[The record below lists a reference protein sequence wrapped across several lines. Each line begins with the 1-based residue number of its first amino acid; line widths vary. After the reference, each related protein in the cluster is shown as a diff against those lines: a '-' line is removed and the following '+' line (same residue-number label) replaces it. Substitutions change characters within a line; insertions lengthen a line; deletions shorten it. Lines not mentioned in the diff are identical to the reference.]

1 MQGAKVGTIKG
12 ALKTKYGHRDEQLGK
27 RSKGAKSDEADEE
40 NEEEMFDKKG
50 KKKGKRKGGLFKKK
64 FKLFAKKALVNKRE
78 MEDDDGKQPVLEITG
93 AMEDYVNGDYYP
105 FLKRLRSAIHA
116 KEDTVFNTKL
126 AYKNSHH
133 VILASGTKNDVDGFE
148 LDVLKSLQKTLKKG
162 SSASSS
168 SKKFIIKNLKL
179 NNIII
184 SAKSEKLN
192 LDKSINF
199 ENLEFK
205 NIGNTKDSK
214 DYKTVLKETINKAM
228 KDMKNKVL
236 RGNVGNALNKVK
248 NIDQD
253 KIKEKIKKELFQNKD
268 KVKNKLKKLLNKN

>member
-1 MQGAKVGTIKG
+1 MKKIISVLVILILAVYVLVEFVGDSIIKG
-12 ALKTKYGHRDEQLGK
+12 SLESNITNTLDRKTTIGDLNISYLSGSAEIEDLKIQNKDFPGHLI
-27 RSKGAKSDEADEE
+27 
-40 NEEEMFDKKG
+40 
-50 KKKGKRKGGLFKKK
+50 L
-64 FKLFAKKALVNKRE
+64 LKKASAKLNTSSIFSDKIEIDEILINGVNLSYYF
-78 MEDDDGKQPVLEITG
+78 V
-93 AMEDYVNGDYYP
+93 VNN
-105 FLKRLRSAIHA
+105 KMKI
-116 KEDTVFNTKL
+116 
-126 AYKNSHH
+126 
-133 VILASGTKNDVDGFE
+133 NDNV
-148 LDVLKSLQKTLKKG
+148 KSLQKTLNKE

-168 SKKFIIKNLKL
+168 SKKFVIKNLKL

>member
-1 MQGAKVGTIKG
+1 MKKIISVLVILILAVYVLVEFVGDSIIKG
-12 ALKTKYGHRDEQLGK
+12 SLESNITNTLDRKTTIGDLNISYLSGSAEIEDLKIQNKDFPGHLI
-27 RSKGAKSDEADEE
+27 
-40 NEEEMFDKKG
+40 
-50 KKKGKRKGGLFKKK
+50 L
-64 FKLFAKKALVNKRE
+64 LKKASAKLNTSSIFSDKIEIDEILINGVN
-78 MEDDDGKQPVLEITG
+78 LSYYFI
-93 AMEDYVNGDYYP
+93 VNN
-105 FLKRLRSAIHA
+105 KMKI
-116 KEDTVFNTKL
+116 
-126 AYKNSHH
+126 
-133 VILASGTKNDVDGFE
+133 NDNV
-148 LDVLKSLQKTLKKG
+148 KSLQKTLNKE

-168 SKKFIIKNLKL
+168 SKKFVIKNLKL

-199 ENLEFK
+199 ENLELK

>member
-1 MQGAKVGTIKG
+1 MKKIISVLVILILAVYVLVEFVGDSIIKG
-12 ALKTKYGHRDEQLGK
+12 SLESNITNTLDRKTTIGDLNISYLSGSAEIEDLKIKNKDFPGHLI
-27 RSKGAKSDEADEE
+27 
-40 NEEEMFDKKG
+40 
-50 KKKGKRKGGLFKKK
+50 L
-64 FKLFAKKALVNKRE
+64 LKKASAKLNTSSIFSDKIEIDEILINGVN
-78 MEDDDGKQPVLEITG
+78 LSYYFI
-93 AMEDYVNGDYYP
+93 VNN
-105 FLKRLRSAIHA
+105 KMKI
-116 KEDTVFNTKL
+116 
-126 AYKNSHH
+126 
-133 VILASGTKNDVDGFE
+133 NDNV
-148 LDVLKSLQKTLKKG
+148 KSLQKTLNKG

-168 SKKFIIKNLKL
+168 SKKFVIKNLKL

>member
-1 MQGAKVGTIKG
+1 MKKIISVLVILILAVYVLVEFVGDSIIKG
-12 ALKTKYGHRDEQLGK
+12 SLESNITNTLDRKTTIGDLNISYLSGSAEIEDLKIQNKDFPGHLI
-27 RSKGAKSDEADEE
+27 
-40 NEEEMFDKKG
+40 
-50 KKKGKRKGGLFKKK
+50 L
-64 FKLFAKKALVNKRE
+64 LKKASAKLNTSSIFSDKIEIDEILINGVN
-78 MEDDDGKQPVLEITG
+78 LSYYFI
-93 AMEDYVNGDYYP
+93 VNN
-105 FLKRLRSAIHA
+105 KMKI
-116 KEDTVFNTKL
+116 
-126 AYKNSHH
+126 
-133 VILASGTKNDVDGFE
+133 NDNV
-148 LDVLKSLQKTLKKG
+148 KSLQKTLNKE

-168 SKKFIIKNLKL
+168 SKKFVIKNLKL

-199 ENLEFK
+199 ENLGFK

>member
-1 MQGAKVGTIKG
+1 MKKIISVLVILILAVYVLVEFVGDSIIKG
-12 ALKTKYGHRDEQLGK
+12 SLESNITNTLDRKTTIGDLNISYLSGSAEIEDLKIQNKDFPGHLI
-27 RSKGAKSDEADEE
+27 
-40 NEEEMFDKKG
+40 
-50 KKKGKRKGGLFKKK
+50 L
-64 FKLFAKKALVNKRE
+64 LKKASAKLNTSSIFSDKIEIDEILINGVNLSYYF
-78 MEDDDGKQPVLEITG
+78 V
-93 AMEDYVNGDYYP
+93 VNN
-105 FLKRLRSAIHA
+105 KMKI
-116 KEDTVFNTKL
+116 
-126 AYKNSHH
+126 
-133 VILASGTKNDVDGFE
+133 NDNI
-148 LDVLKSLQKTLKKG
+148 KSLQKTLNKG
-162 SSASSS
+162 SSSSSS

-179 NNIII
+179 DNIVI

-236 RGNVGNALNKVK
+236 SGNAGNALNKVK
-248 NIDQD
+248 NIDQN

-268 KVKNKLKKLLNKN
+268 KVKNKLKKLFNKN

>member
-1 MQGAKVGTIKG
+1 MKKIISVLVILILAVYVLVEFVGDSIIKG
-12 ALKTKYGHRDEQLGK
+12 SLESNITNTLDRKTTIGDLNISYLSGSAEIEDLKIQNKDFPGHLI
-27 RSKGAKSDEADEE
+27 
-40 NEEEMFDKKG
+40 
-50 KKKGKRKGGLFKKK
+50 L
-64 FKLFAKKALVNKRE
+64 LKKASAKLNTSSIFSDKIEIDEILINGVN
-78 MEDDDGKQPVLEITG
+78 LSYYFI
-93 AMEDYVNGDYYP
+93 VNN
-105 FLKRLRSAIHA
+105 KMKI
-116 KEDTVFNTKL
+116 
-126 AYKNSHH
+126 
-133 VILASGTKNDVDGFE
+133 NDNV
-148 LDVLKSLQKTLKKG
+148 KSLQKKLNKE

-168 SKKFIIKNLKL
+168 SKKFVIKNLKL

>member
-1 MQGAKVGTIKG
+1 MKKIISVLVILILAVYVLVEFVGDSIIKG
-12 ALKTKYGHRDEQLGK
+12 SLESNITNTLDRKTTIGDLNISYLSGSAEIEDLKILNKDFPGHLI
-27 RSKGAKSDEADEE
+27 
-40 NEEEMFDKKG
+40 
-50 KKKGKRKGGLFKKK
+50 L
-64 FKLFAKKALVNKRE
+64 LKKASAKLNTSSIFSDKIEIDEILINGVN
-78 MEDDDGKQPVLEITG
+78 LSYYFI
-93 AMEDYVNGDYYP
+93 VNN
-105 FLKRLRSAIHA
+105 KMKI
-116 KEDTVFNTKL
+116 
-126 AYKNSHH
+126 
-133 VILASGTKNDVDGFE
+133 NDNV
-148 LDVLKSLQKTLKKG
+148 KSLQKTLNKE

-168 SKKFIIKNLKL
+168 SKKFVIKNLKL

-214 DYKTVLKETINKAM
+214 DYKTVLKETINKAV

>member
-1 MQGAKVGTIKG
+1 MKKILSVLIFLIITIYVLVEFVGDNIIKESLESNITTTLDRKTTIG
-12 ALKTKYGHRDEQLGK
+12 NLNINYLSGSAEIEDLKIQNKDFPGHFIL
-27 RSKGAKSDEADEE
+27 
-40 NEEEMFDKKG
+40 
-50 KKKGKRKGGLFKKK
+50 L
-64 FKLFAKKALVNKRE
+64 KKASAKLNTSSIFSDKIEIDEILINGVNLSYYF
-78 MEDDDGKQPVLEITG
+78 V
-93 AMEDYVNGDYYP
+93 VN
-105 FLKRLRSAIHA
+105 
-116 KEDTVFNTKL
+116 NKL
-126 AYKNSHH
+126 Q
-133 VILASGTKNDVDGFE
+133 INDNI
-148 LDVLKSLQKTLKKG
+148 KSLQKTLNKG
-162 SSASSS
+162 SSTSSS

-179 NNIII
+179 DNIVI

-236 RGNVGNALNKVK
+236 SGNVGNALNKVK

>member
-1 MQGAKVGTIKG
+1 MKKIISVLVILILAVYVLVEFVGDSIIKG
-12 ALKTKYGHRDEQLGK
+12 SLESNITNTLDRKTTIGDLNISYLSGSAEIEDLKIQNKDFPGHLI
-27 RSKGAKSDEADEE
+27 
-40 NEEEMFDKKG
+40 
-50 KKKGKRKGGLFKKK
+50 L
-64 FKLFAKKALVNKRE
+64 LKKASAKLNTASIFSEKIEIDEILINGLNLSYYFIVNNK
-78 MEDDDGKQPVLEITG
+78 MKI
-93 AMEDYVNGDYYP
+93 
-105 FLKRLRSAIHA
+105 
-116 KEDTVFNTKL
+116 
-126 AYKNSHH
+126 
-133 VILASGTKNDVDGFE
+133 NDNV
-148 LDVLKSLQKTLKKG
+148 KSLQKTLNKE

-168 SKKFIIKNLKL
+168 SKKFVIKNLKL

>member
-1 MQGAKVGTIKG
+1 MKI
-12 ALKTKYGHRDEQLGK
+12 
-27 RSKGAKSDEADEE
+27 
-40 NEEEMFDKKG
+40 
-50 KKKGKRKGGLFKKK
+50 
-64 FKLFAKKALVNKRE
+64 
-78 MEDDDGKQPVLEITG
+78 
-93 AMEDYVNGDYYP
+93 
-105 FLKRLRSAIHA
+105 
-116 KEDTVFNTKL
+116 
-126 AYKNSHH
+126 
-133 VILASGTKNDVDGFE
+133 NDNI
-148 LDVLKSLQKTLKKG
+148 KSLQKTLNKG
-162 SSASSS
+162 SSSSSS

-179 NNIII
+179 DSIVI

-236 RGNVGNALNKVK
+236 SGNAGNALNKVK
-248 NIDQD
+248 NIDQN

>member
-1 MQGAKVGTIKG
+1 MKKIISVLVILILAVYVLVEFVGDSIIKG
-12 ALKTKYGHRDEQLGK
+12 SLESNITNTLDRKTTIGDLNISYLSGSAEIEDLKIQNKDFPGHLI
-27 RSKGAKSDEADEE
+27 
-40 NEEEMFDKKG
+40 
-50 KKKGKRKGGLFKKK
+50 L
-64 FKLFAKKALVNKRE
+64 LKKASAKLNTSSIFSDKIEIDEILINGVN
-78 MEDDDGKQPVLEITG
+78 LSYYFI
-93 AMEDYVNGDYYP
+93 VNN
-105 FLKRLRSAIHA
+105 KMKI
-116 KEDTVFNTKL
+116 
-126 AYKNSHH
+126 
-133 VILASGTKNDVDGFE
+133 NDNV
-148 LDVLKSLQKTLKKG
+148 KSLQKTLNKE

-168 SKKFIIKNLKL
+168 SKKFVIKNLKL

>member
-1 MQGAKVGTIKG
+1 MVEFVGDSIIKG
-12 ALKTKYGHRDEQLGK
+12 SLESNITNTLDRKTTIGDLNISYLSGSAEIEDLKIQNKDFPGHLI
-27 RSKGAKSDEADEE
+27 
-40 NEEEMFDKKG
+40 
-50 KKKGKRKGGLFKKK
+50 L
-64 FKLFAKKALVNKRE
+64 LKKASAKLNTSSIFSDKIEIDEILINGVN
-78 MEDDDGKQPVLEITG
+78 LSYYFI
-93 AMEDYVNGDYYP
+93 VNN
-105 FLKRLRSAIHA
+105 KMKI
-116 KEDTVFNTKL
+116 
-126 AYKNSHH
+126 
-133 VILASGTKNDVDGFE
+133 NDNV
-148 LDVLKSLQKTLKKG
+148 KSLQKTLNKE

-168 SKKFIIKNLKL
+168 SKKFVIKNLKL

-199 ENLEFK
+199 ENLGFK